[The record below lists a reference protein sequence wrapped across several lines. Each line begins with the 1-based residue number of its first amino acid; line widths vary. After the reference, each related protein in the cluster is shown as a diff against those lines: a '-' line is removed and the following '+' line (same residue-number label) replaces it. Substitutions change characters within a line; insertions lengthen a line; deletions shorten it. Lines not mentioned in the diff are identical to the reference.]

1 MFNDLSLQY
10 PSNEAWA
17 IKKKKRKD
25 GMPKKHD
32 PKKMDTSMSM
42 KKRNRRKKD
51 IYIYRYIYIAMSSCY
66 PNKGERDPQ
75 KEYFI

>member
-17 IKKKKRKD
+17 IKKKD

-32 PKKMDTSMSM
+32 PKK
-42 KKRNRRKKD
+42 KKKNGHINVHEKREK
-51 IYIYRYIYIAMSSCY
+51 IYIAMPSCY
-66 PNKGERDPQ
+66 PNKGERDS
-75 KEYFI
+75 